1 MQDHSDNAVAPL
13 VPLQQRIDALDV
25 VRGFALFGIFLMNIE
40 FFNRTLNGIGMGMPE
55 GLTGLDWWASWF
67 IAYFVQGKFWTIF
80 SLLFGMGFAVMLTRA
95 EVVSRAFLGPY
106 LRRILALAAFGAAHY
121 IFLWGGDI
129 LFSYAVGAGALLIL
143 LYGNWKWGLAAVA
156 SLVAV
161 GIAAKV
167 EDLFP
172 VAGILSFMGLLALYL
187 RGERTVSLRGHQLPV
202 FSVILMS
209 MGALALLA
217 VGVMAVLPAAPKEA
231 LGPVGTLGMIGLVLG
246 WLSSRG
252 HANVVKRPLRL
263 GVAVYCVSFAMMS
276 IGGAVQYF
284 SPPPSASSASSTQV
298 APADPEKAAKEAKRK
313 EERKAERAK
322 RKTEREA
329 NVAKEMRVMTS
340 GTYAEVVDL
349 RARKFPG
356 KVLDDTGFAIVLSGV
371 FLIGTW
377 FIRSGVMVRPQEH
390 LALFKRLALWGL
402 PLGIGL
408 GLLGSLAAVRVTPGL
423 ENDGFQ
429 LARGLSMLGNLPAC
443 LGYVGLVVWMLY
455 QPWGRWLQALA
466 PAGRMALTNY
476 LMQSVICSLLF
487 FGYGLGWWGMPRAQ
501 QVVFVV
507 VVFAAQLA
515 LSHWWLARFKFG
527 PMEWLW
533 RAFTYREYPAMRRL
547 ASA

>member
-1 MQDHSDNAVAPL
+1 MQEHSENAVAPL
-13 VPLQQRIDALDV
+13 LQPQERIDALDV

-55 GLTGLDWWASWF
+55 GLTGLDWWASWL

-95 EVVSRAFLGPY
+95 EVAHRGFLGPY

-156 SLVAV
+156 SLVVV
-161 GIAAKV
+161 GIIAKV
-167 EDLFP
+167 EDLYP

-187 RGERTVSLRGHQLPV
+187 RGERTLTVRGHSLPL
-202 FSVILMS
+202 FSVILMG
-209 MGALALLA
+209 MGALALMA
-217 VGVMAVLPAAPKEA
+217 VGVMAVLPAAPKEPM
-231 LGPVGTLGMIGLVLG
+231 GPMGTLGTIGLVLG
-246 WLSSRG
+246 WLSSRNHHNAG
-252 HANVVKRPLRL
+252 RRPLRL
-263 GVAVYCVSFAMMS
+263 GVAVYCVSFTMMS

-284 SPPPSASSASSTQV
+284 SPPPSAVATPSAQV
-298 APADPEKAAKEAKRK
+298 SQENPEKAAKEAKRK

-322 RKTEREA
+322 RKAEREA
-329 NVAKEMRVMTS
+329 NVAKELQTMTTGS
-340 GTYAEVVDL
+340 YSEVVDL

-356 KVLDDTGFAIVLSGV
+356 KVLDDVGFAIVLSAV

-377 FIRSGVMVRPQEH
+377 FIRSGVMARPQEH

-402 PLGIGL
+402 PVGIGL
-408 GLLGSLAAVRVTPGL
+408 GLLGSLVAVRVTPGL

-429 LARGLSMLGNLPAC
+429 LARGLAMLGNLPAS

-476 LMQSVICSLLF
+476 LMQSVICSLVF
-487 FGYGLGWWGMPRAQ
+487 FGYGLGYWGLPRAQ
-501 QVVFVV
+501 QLGFVV
-507 VVFAAQLA
+507 VVFAVQLA
-515 LSHWWLARFKFG
+515 LSHWWLARFKYG

-533 RAFTYREYPAMRRL
+533 RAFTYREYPAMRRW